1 MHIYACVYVG
11 YVYMNAGAHGSHRRV
26 SYTLKLE
33 LQEAVKT
40 LVWVL
45 EVNSS
50 SLEEQ
55 YMLLTAEQSPQTP
68 KWLLWLWLK
77 GENNYAE
84 YYQKE
89 PQDHK
94 GRIDS

>member
-1 MHIYACVYVG
+1 
-11 YVYMNAGAHGSHRRV
+11 MNAGARGSHRRV

-55 YMLLTAEQSPQTP
+55 YMLLT
-68 KWLLWLWLK
+68 
-77 GENNYAE
+77 
-84 YYQKE
+84 
-89 PQDHK
+89 
-94 GRIDS
+94 I